1 MENQPTLDIL
11 ANYKHGR
18 AIELFFEGMFES
30 WMDDQDKAEFILL
43 SLQQSGKTL
52 SDVNEEIET
61 GIKNGYSISQQL
73 EAVRNLKP
81 IMHEAARKND

>member
-1 MENQPTLDIL
+1 MCSSD
-11 ANYKHGR
+11 
-18 AIELFFEGMFES
+18 LFFEGMFES

-61 GIKNGYSISQQL
+61 GIKNGYSIAQQL